1 MDGDKI
7 NRNEI
12 QCKMIKLFN
21 TLSKRVEVF
30 KPIDEI
36 VKIYCCGVTVY
47 DLCHLGHARSYIV
60 WDILRRF
67 LIYSDYKVKYV
78 QNFTDID
85 DKILKRAKEE
95 NSSMKEV
102 SEKNIIEFHKDMDAL
117 GIMRPDS
124 MPRATN
130 HICNICSF
138 ITILEDKGYAYSQDG
153 DVYYSVFKNKNYGKL
168 SNQNIKEQNINQQGR
183 MTNDENTKKLNPQDF
198 ALWKKAKDDEPYFD
212 SPWGKGRPGW
222 HIECSAMVKDEL
234 GDTIDIHLGGSDLIF
249 PHHENEI
256 AQSEAA
262 NGKKLANYWLHNGMV
277 NVNGQKMSKSLKN
290 FKTIRELIKSGISPM
305 ALRYFVMT
313 VNYRKPLDFTD
324 ESLKGA
330 SEAWKNINM
339 ALSFLD
345 ITKGS
350 FVSNGKDELI
360 EEKYK
365 EIVNLDLSQKKL
377 KFAEALSND
386 LNTAGAI
393 AIIYDLTKPLK
404 NFLNQYQR
412 VEGFEIKLNEQFF
425 LLENLKILEELT
437 EVLGLKKEDLV
448 IENKMKEEEISSLIN
463 ERLEAK
469 KEKNYAKADKI
480 RTFLREKGIELI
492 DQSSE
497 ITTWIRG

>member
-1 MDGDKI
+1 
-7 NRNEI
+7 
-12 QCKMIKLFN
+12 MIKIFN
-21 TLSKRVEVF
+21 TLSKNIEVF
-30 KPIDEI
+30 KPIDDL

-47 DLCHLGHARSYIV
+47 DLCHLGHARSYIA

-67 LIYSDYKVKYV
+67 LIYSGYKVRFV

-95 NSSMKEV
+95 NNTMQEI
-102 SEKNIIEFHKDMDAL
+102 SEKNITEFHKDMDSL

-138 ITILEDKGYAYSQDG
+138 IKILEEKGYAYPING
-153 DVYYSVFKNKNYGKL
+153 DVYYSVFKNKDYGKL
-168 SNQNIKEQNINQQGR
+168 SNQNIQEQNINQQGR
-183 MTNDENTKKLNPQDF
+183 MTNNENNKKINPQDF
-198 ALWKKAKDDEPYFD
+198 ALWKKAKPDEPYFD

-305 ALRYFVMT
+305 TLRYFVLT
-313 VNYRKPLDFTD
+313 VNYRKPIDFT
-324 ESLKGA
+324 EEALRSA
-330 SEAWKNINM
+330 SEAWKNINA
-339 ALSFLD
+339 ALAFED
-345 ITKGS
+345 IKK
-350 FVSNGKDELI
+350 SNILPLNKIQRNELI
-360 EEKYK
+360 DEHYRETINF
-365 EIVNLDLSQKKL
+365 EINQKRQ
-377 KFAEALSND
+377 KFIDSLNND

-393 AIIYDLTKPLK
+393 AVIYELAKPIK
-404 NFLNQYQR
+404 NFINQFQR
-412 VEGFEIKLNEQFF
+412 IKNMEINSKEIFSLSKRFEM
-425 LLENLKILEELT
+425 LKELT
-437 EVLGLKKEDLV
+437 EVLGLQKEK
-448 IENKMKEEEISSLIN
+448 IINENNIEEEKIKLLIN
-463 ERLEAK
+463 KRIKAK
-469 KEKNYAKADKI
+469 KEKNFVEADKI
-480 RTFLREKGIELI
+480 RNFLKEKGIELI
-492 DQSSE
+492 DQSQE
-497 ITTWIRG
+497 LTTWIRN